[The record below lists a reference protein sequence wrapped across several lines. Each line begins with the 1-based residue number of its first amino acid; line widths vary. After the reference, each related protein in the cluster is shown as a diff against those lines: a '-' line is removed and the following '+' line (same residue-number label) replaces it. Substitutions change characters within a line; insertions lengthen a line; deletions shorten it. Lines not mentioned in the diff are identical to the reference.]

1 MIVSAARP
9 YFCPYPGYFA
19 KILAADIFVIL
30 DEVQFPR
37 GSTWITRNR
46 FKNDQGT
53 LWMGIPVWKKGL
65 GPQKISKVKICHEG
79 RWQKKHLASLHQ
91 AYLHAPYRDEHMG
104 IFEDALSYD
113 HETILELNLEFI
125 GYVLKELC
133 CTTRVVRMSELGIQ
147 GKGTGLI
154 VDICRS
160 LGASRYLTQDSSRKW
175 LDGVLFHQAAIEVS
189 SFNPLSPVY
198 PQLWGPFIPNL
209 SIFDLLFT
217 YGPKTRS
224 LMGITDGGSRRQVK
238 GPAQTDC

>member
-1 MIVSAARP
+1 MIVSASRP

-19 KILAADIFVIL
+19 KILASDIFVIL
-30 DEVQFPR
+30 DEVQFPQ

-53 LWMGIPVWKKGL
+53 LWMRIPVLKKGFGL
-65 GPQKISKVKICHEG
+65 QKIREVKICHEG
-79 RWQKKHLASLHQ
+79 RRRKKHLASLQQ
-91 AYLHAPYRDEHMG
+91 AYLHAPYLDKHMG
-104 IFEDALSYD
+104 IFENVLSYD
-113 HETILELNLEFI
+113 HESILEVNLEFI
-125 GYVLKELC
+125 FYVLKELC
-133 CTTRVVRMSELGIQ
+133 CTTRVVRMSELCIQ

-160 LGASRYLTQDSSRKW
+160 MGASHYLTQDSSRKW
-175 LDGVLFHQAAIEVS
+175 LDSVHFDQVGIEVW

-217 YGPKTRS
+217 CGPKARS
-224 LMGITDGGSRRQVK
+224 FMGITDAGSRL
-238 GPAQTDC
+238 

>member
-1 MIVSAARP
+1 MIVSTARP

-19 KILAADIFVIL
+19 KILASDIFVIL
-30 DEVQFPR
+30 DEVQFPQ

-46 FKNDQGT
+46 FRNDQGT
-53 LWMGIPVWKKGL
+53 LWMSIPVKKKGL
-65 GPQKISKVKICHEG
+65 GPQKISKVKVCHEG

-104 IFEDALSYD
+104 IFEEVLSCD
-113 HETILELNLEFI
+113 HESILEVNLEFI
-125 GYVLKELC
+125 SYVLKELC

-147 GKGTGLI
+147 GKGPGLT
-154 VDICRS
+154 VNICRS
-160 LGASRYLTQDSSRKW
+160 LCASRYLTQESSRKW
-175 LDGVLFHQAAIEVS
+175 LDSVPFHQAGIEVW

-217 YGPKTRS
+217 YGPKSRS
-224 LMGITDGGSRRQVK
+224 FMGITDAGLRH
-238 GPAQTDC
+238 